1 MCLRRPRCSASKLVH
16 GYVSCLG
23 FSFSRR
29 PRARRRSIRISRDAL
44 VATTVSAS
52 PVTHARRRTFACA
65 RASRCSQ
72 VTQVPKFAMPAT
84 EQTRLLMDRSR
95 AVRTLRH
102 RLPALRAREARRHQR
117 QPVRVVPERTQARE
131 ARLQRVA
138 ADGSESE
145 LLAPVQA
152 EAPVEQVPP
161 VAVAAQAVQARAAPA
176 EAQPDRMRGRAQTRQ
191 AAVVRVRVARAQ
203 EPAEQ
208 TPLRWPAL
216 QLVAAT
222 ALLLSAV
229 MAAVSTS
236 RAMPSTA
243 VLVTTCALHQPTA
256 RPPAARASASSL
268 AKSRERRATGGAS
281 TSIATPTTVG
291 CAARRAPRIRSAC
304 SLGAWQTL
312 RCQPAV

>member
-44 VATTVSAS
+44 VAKTVSAS
-52 PVTHARRRTFACA
+52 PATHARRRISACA

-95 AVRTLRH
+95 AVPTLRH
-102 RLPALRAREARRHQR
+102 RLPALQAREARRHQL
-117 QPVRVVPERTQARE
+117 QPVRVVPALRARE

-161 VAVAAQAVQARAAPA
+161 VAVAAQAVPARAAPV

-208 TPLRWPAL
+208 TPLRWPAP

-236 RAMPSTA
+236 RAMLSTA
-243 VLVTTCALHQPTA
+243 VLVTTRALHQPTA

-268 AKSRERRATGGAS
+268 ATSRERRATGGAS

-291 CAARRAPRIRSAC
+291 CAARPAPRIRSVC

-312 RCQPAV
+312 RCQPLV